1 MFISKVGGGAGG
13 GGGGTPS
20 TIPPLMD
27 GIANPGTVV
36 QYSRGDHVHPSDT
49 SRLSISGGTLT
60 GPLILYADPSMNL
73 EAATRQYVDS
83 TLAGQLPGKV
93 NRSGD
98 TDLYADDYQSQLK
111 WNDHCQ

>member
-1 MFISKVGGGAGG
+1 MFISKVGGGGPG

-20 TIPPLMD
+20 TTPPLMD

-49 SRLSISGGTLT
+49 SRLPLAGGTMT
-60 GPLILYADPSMNL
+60 RSLILYADPSANL

-83 TLAGQLPGKV
+83 SLAGKV
-93 NRSGD
+93 NRSGYH
-98 TDLYADDYQSQLK
+98 DLHVNDYQS
-111 WNDHCQ
+111 